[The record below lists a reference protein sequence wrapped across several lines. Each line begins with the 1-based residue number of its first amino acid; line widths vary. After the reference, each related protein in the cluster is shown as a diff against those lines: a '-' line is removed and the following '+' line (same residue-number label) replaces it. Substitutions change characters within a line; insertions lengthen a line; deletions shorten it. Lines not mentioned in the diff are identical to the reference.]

1 MLVTTNQTMNI
12 QPYGLNKTNVSYL
25 TIQFGNLMRN
35 LWCILNCNLFS
46 SMHHCQLLIQW
57 QESHCTGH
65 HIPSIYIF
73 HSLFCF
79 TFRLLLFFCLEIVTS
94 SFFNLFWSLSSFS
107 TYPWAITVA
116 HPDDCSA
123 GDLLAADQFCL
134 ISKSCPLM
142 SLMRQTENP
151 ITLNARMFPK

>member
-1 MLVTTNQTMNI
+1 MRQNFDKIL
-12 QPYGLNKTNVSYL
+12 L
-25 TIQFGNLMRN
+25 TILKFTYFTTYLMVGSTLVFNLARIYNFDQAFLDIFTLPSSN
-35 LWCILNCNLFS
+35 LIV
-46 SMHHCQLLIQW
+46 I
-57 QESHCTGH
+57 
-65 HIPSIYIF
+65 
-73 HSLFCF
+73 
-79 TFRLLLFFCLEIVTS
+79 CLQIVNN